1 MAHDRLFFQVAG
13 NFSVTSDVPEVV
25 ALLGACAEPLPTLQ
39 PVAIMT
45 SDARLPDGTIVFR
58 YPSQASLAATLLGL
72 ELPEAGQDG
81 EPLIVGPTREPPP
94 ETITATQLRLWLF
107 RRGIGDSQV
116 IAAIQSIP
124 GEAVRGEALIQWS
137 HSPYFERLHPLV
149 QAVAAW
155 LGIDI
160 DEAFA
165 EASSL

>member
-1 MAHDRLFFQVAG
+1 
-13 NFSVTSDVPEVV
+13 
-25 ALLGACAEPLPTLQ
+25 
-39 PVAIMT
+39 
-45 SDARLPDGTIVFR
+45 
-58 YPSQASLAATLLGL
+58 
-72 ELPEAGQDG
+72 
-81 EPLIVGPTREPPP
+81 LIVGPTREPPP